1 MMNHD
6 KPRNLWETQPIRH
19 KNHRRLGH
27 VQNHRTSSETS
38 PLLSGR
44 FNLRRSKIS
53 GALSVAVRSLFGRLK
68 KLRSKSTR
76 RLDPGEDGCGFVSHT
91 ALLSVVA
98 AAGIW
103 TKTRALRK
111 FSYKLIAICKNE
123 RPMSATPQHRPY
135 FARCLMWSTH
145 AGPLLTQLQSDS
157 SKQLVLCPC
166 WLPVSSQSLMARSAS
181 SLFLSPFSVD
191 CTIYYKIPCISTRNI
206 TLRSA

>member
-1 MMNHD
+1 MINHD
-6 KPRNLWETQPIRH
+6 KPRNPIRR

-27 VQNHRTSSETS
+27 VQNHQTSSETS

-76 RLDPGEDGCGFVSHT
+76 RRDPGEDGCGFVSHT

-103 TKTRALRK
+103 TKNLCANSRTNSLLYAKMSVPCQRH
-111 FSYKLIAICKNE
+111 FSTGHI
-123 RPMSATPQHRPY
+123 
-135 FARCLMWSTH
+135 
-145 AGPLLTQLQSDS
+145 LLAASYGQRM
-157 SKQLVLCPC
+157 LVH
-166 WLPVSSQSLMARSAS
+166 S
-181 SLFLSPFSVD
+181 
-191 CTIYYKIPCISTRNI
+191 
-206 TLRSA
+206 